1 MRVEK
6 FETDFFEKKII
17 LKHLHPPIEKEIER
31 HRSEINSPETFDHEW
46 QCPKTKKLSNSLRR
60 SEERNEEKQKKK
72 KRQKEQTEERK
83 GGRSTTHDATQVRP
97 PIQLPTAVL
106 LRQTGSTAAGIREN
120 LKMQNKKDDR
130 QIMIRKR

>member
-31 HRSEINSPETFDHEW
+31 QRSEINSPETFDHEW

-72 KRQKEQTEERK
+72 KEAKRANRREER
-83 GGRSTTHDATQVRP
+83 GAQHDP
-97 PIQLPTAVL
+97 
-106 LRQTGSTAAGIREN
+106 
-120 LKMQNKKDDR
+120 
-130 QIMIRKR
+130 

>member
-31 HRSEINSPETFDHEW
+31 QRSEINSPETFDHEW

-60 SEERNEEKQKKK
+60 SEERNEEKQQKKK
-72 KRQKEQTEERK
+72 KKGKKSKQKRGK
-83 GGRSTTHDATQVRP
+83 GCAARPMTRHRSAP
-97 PIQLPTAVL
+97 LSNYPQLFCCAKPGVQLQALEKT
-106 LRQTGSTAAGIREN
+106 
-120 LKMQNKKDDR
+120 
-130 QIMIRKR
+130 